1 LISGQLDFGW
11 PRTSNKYLLSL
22 QLLHFQV
29 MDFDYDDD
37 DFVLPPRLQDS
48 LLSRPSNSLP
58 LNDAAGGGGPT
69 SPIQIDEEVVIQKKR
84 KPQVKLIDR

>member
-1 LISGQLDFGW
+1 
-11 PRTSNKYLLSL
+11 L
-22 QLLHFQV
+22 QLLHFQA

-48 LLSRPSNSLP
+48 LLSASRPSNSLP
-58 LNDAAGGGGPT
+58 LNDAAGGGGGPT